1 MSQEIVPAG
10 EGDNLL
16 PFSAEAEVMSTV
28 QVAELTG
35 KQHKSV
41 LRDCRNMFEE
51 LGLQSEQF
59 CAHYL
64 DTRNRKQEMFNLN
77 EELSVTLVAGYNTKL
92 RNAVVKEWK
101 KLRTERDQ
109 FVAAL
114 QNSDPQVLQY
124 ITNMASA
131 KKVTDEKLIE
141 VTEEKNQAITRRA
154 QISTSREATMM
165 SKLAHMTPIEY
176 FNEDRIKCLEVAAS
190 RGLITVKEIGRRVRD
205 MLGSRLVYHPKHTQ
219 EADPHR
225 PDHVNQAL
233 IDLGYQVEVPDGQR
247 DTKRTIKNRKVT
259 WHNRYEIPKSGFDE
273 GSKQARHAGVV
284 LSSVSS
290 YQSKYGF
297 EVRQSLQW
305 HPNMVK
311 VVYEYMQRIKRD
323 KEAAKEKK

>member
-16 PFSAEAEVMSTV
+16 PFSAEAEVMSSV
-28 QVAELTG
+28 QIAELTN
-35 KQHKSV
+35 KQHKHV
-41 LRDCRNMFEE
+41 LTDCRNMFEE
-51 LGLQSEQF
+51 LGLQSDDF
-59 CAHYL
+59 SANYL
-64 DTRNRKQEMFNLN
+64 DKRNRKQTMFNLN
-77 EELSVTLVAGYNTKL
+77 EELSVTLVAGYNVKL

-109 FVAAL
+109 FVTAL

-131 KKVTDEKLIE
+131 KKVADEKLIE
-141 VTEEKNQAITRRA
+141 VTEERNQAITRRA
-154 QISTSREATMM
+154 QISSSREATIM
-165 SKLAHMTPIEY
+165 SKLAHMTPMEA
-176 FNEDRIKCLEVAAS
+176 FNEDRIRCLEVATA

-233 IDLGYQVEVPDGQR
+233 IDLGHQVEVPENQR
-247 DTKRTIKNRKVT
+247 DTKRDIKGRKVN
-259 WHNRYEIPKSGFDE
+259 WHNRYEIPSSGFDE
-273 GSKQARHAGVV
+273 GTKQARHAGVV
-284 LSSVSS
+284 LSSVTS

-297 EVRQSLQW
+297 EVRQSLHW
-305 HPNMVK
+305 HPSMVK

-323 KEAAKEKK
+323 KEAAKAVS